1 MEWSYEDMF
10 GNFSL
15 VCLSQER
22 LEAKEKGESAK
33 DEAPRLSQ
41 KELEMAEKVS
51 KYNVSSF

>member
-1 MEWSYEDMF
+1 MF